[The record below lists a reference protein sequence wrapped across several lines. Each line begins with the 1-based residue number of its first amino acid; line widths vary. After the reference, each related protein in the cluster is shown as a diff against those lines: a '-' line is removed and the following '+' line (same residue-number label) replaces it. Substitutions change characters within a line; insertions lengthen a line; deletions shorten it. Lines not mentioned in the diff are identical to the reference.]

1 MEITEIIG
9 KDMIDLIGLLGTLT
23 DEEIE
28 ELAVCTQ
35 VGIA

>member
-9 KDMIDLIGLLGTLT
+9 EEMLELIGLLGTLT
-23 DEEIE
+23 DEELQ

>member
-1 MEITEIIG
+1 MEITDVMVKE
-9 KDMIDLIGLLGTLT
+9 MFDLIGLLGTLT
-23 DEEIE
+23 DEELE